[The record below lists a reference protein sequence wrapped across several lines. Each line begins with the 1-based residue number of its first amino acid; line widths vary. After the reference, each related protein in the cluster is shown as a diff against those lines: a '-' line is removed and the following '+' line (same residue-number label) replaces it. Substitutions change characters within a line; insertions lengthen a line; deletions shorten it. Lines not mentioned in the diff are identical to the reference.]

1 MILGFDTATSD
12 TAVAIVD
19 GDVAVHEAVVG
30 PDAGGRPEH
39 GRALLGLIETAVSG
53 VGGWERIDSIAV
65 GLGPGSFTGLRI
77 GVSTARALAQA
88 RELPVTGVAST
99 AALAAGLADRPDAS
113 GRPLVGVVDAR
124 RGEIFAAVDRG
135 QGASDPVVCAPQ
147 NLVDALGGDL
157 GSALAAGE
165 GAVRFR
171 TEIEAA
177 GVEVCA
183 DEDPANR
190 LSARRICALAAKID
204 AHDRPPENNFENLSN
219 LGDLTPM
226 YLRRP
231 DAERWIERRDSN

>member
-1 MILGFDTATSD
+1 VILGFDTATSD

-19 GDVAVHEAVVG
+19 GDDAVHEAVVG

-39 GRALLGLIETAVSG
+39 GRALLGMIEAAVSDA
-53 VGGWERIDSIAV
+53 GGWERIDSIAV

-88 RELPVTGVAST
+88 RRLPVIGVAST
-99 AALAAGLADRPDAS
+99 AALAAGLSDLPGAS
-113 GRPLVGVVDAR
+113 GRPLIGVVDAR

-135 QGASDPVVCAPQ
+135 EGASDPVVCSPGDLLA
-147 NLVDALGGDL
+147 ALGGDL

-171 TEIEAA
+171 AEIEAA
-177 GVEVCA
+177 GVEVRA

-190 LSARRICALAAKID
+190 LSARRICLLTAKID
-204 AHDRPPENNFENLSN
+204 ALDRSPDGNLGD

-231 DAERWIERRDSN
+231 DAERWIERKDRN